1 MKSSILCGIAA
12 LALAVG
18 SLNAQ
23 ERPGST
29 PSSSK
34 PLVVYGRVS
43 KDGMMLLTDIDSAW
57 NIANREAMKGLEG
70 LLVRVKCFVD
80 TENNSI
86 RVLSIR
92 KESGELNYP
101 LCATPTRP
109 SAASGKRIQ
118 SALCGLRPW
127 YSSSSKRLLPL

>member
-29 PSSSK
+29 PPSSK

-43 KDGMMLLTDIDSAW
+43 KDGKMLLTDIDSAW

-92 KESGELNYP
+92 KESGELNYS
-101 LCATPTRP
+101 TVRYSD
-109 SAASGKRIQ
+109 SAFR
-118 SALCGLRPW
+118 R
-127 YSSSSKRLLPL
+127 